1 MINKSLFIKEEVRK
15 AIKIP
20 QKGKKRALQFKIY
33 NYNDESKK
41 MIFDM
46 YEKKNKNGEESFD
59 LTQEELRL
67 VFNVF
72 TDYLFDIDDLAE
84 IIENPNIYFEE
95 IFHEINMI
103 MCDLVKLFIQEQ
115 KEKVEQLN
123 IENELVDLQTM
134 IIDKTND
141 LKLEDVVNQ
150 DGNI

>member
-15 AIKIP
+15 IIKIP
-20 QKGKKRALQFKIY
+20 QKGKKRALGFKIY
-33 NYNDESKK
+33 NYNDASKK

-46 YEKKNKNGEESFD
+46 YEKKNKKGEDSFD
-59 LTQEELRL
+59 LTQDELRF

-95 IFHEINMI
+95 IFHEIKLI

-115 KEKVEQLN
+115 KEKLAA
-123 IENELVDLQTM
+123 IEIEDELLELQQVMTSKM
-134 IIDKTND
+134 KDINMDIPTI
-141 LKLEDVVNQ
+141 EH
-150 DGNI
+150 GE